1 MNLYKSY
8 GKKKVLKG
16 ISFNVR
22 RGEVFTLI
30 GPNGSGKTTI
40 MEILEGVRTYN
51 SGSFTILGKNTG
63 DREVREKI
71 GVAIQDSHSLSHLR
85 VSELLAMY
93 SKLYTRT
100 LPLEEVIRSV
110 HLTGKERQ
118 MVRNLSGGEKQ
129 LLNIA
134 VAIVHDPQIVFL
146 DEPSTGLDPEA
157 RRRLWSSMGIL
168 KEQGKTILL
177 TTHNMEE
184 AELLSDR
191 VAILKDGILR
201 SLGSPEDL
209 LKEAGMN
216 KRIDFEFNESEDGII
231 SILQDRFQLKK
242 GHAGSYSIFTM
253 NVEDDMKYFL
263 SITSSAGISI
273 RSLSIHVPDLEDVY
287 FVCTGGEG

>member
-93 SKLYTRT
+93 SKPVSYTHLT
-100 LPLEEVIRSV
+100 LP
-110 HLTGKERQ
+110 T
-118 MVRNLSGGEKQ
+118 N
-129 LLNIA
+129 
-134 VAIVHDPQIVFL
+134 
-146 DEPSTGLDPEA
+146 
-157 RRRLWSSMGIL
+157 
-168 KEQGKTILL
+168 
-177 TTHNMEE
+177 
-184 AELLSDR
+184 
-191 VAILKDGILR
+191 
-201 SLGSPEDL
+201 
-209 LKEAGMN
+209 
-216 KRIDFEFNESEDGII
+216 
-231 SILQDRFQLKK
+231 
-242 GHAGSYSIFTM
+242 
-253 NVEDDMKYFL
+253 
-263 SITSSAGISI
+263 
-273 RSLSIHVPDLEDVY
+273 
-287 FVCTGGEG
+287 